1 MEKIKLFE
9 RIKENSVTVGDGNI
23 VLNGAADG
31 FSAFGDYYSYNDVVY
46 YAITDGTRYEV
57 GSGQYVLDASNKAIV
72 RFPFQSTNG
81 NNKVSFPD
89 ASPKEVFATYPGKY
103 SVFTAPDLGQL
114 SSPQHSGIAFWA
126 TENILDYDSSVTWD
140 KVDKRLNVEGEANVS
155 GNVTVGGNVVVSGT
169 MDIQGDVTF
178 IDSSNVTIWD
188 KQLELASMS
197 GTAQFG
203 DGNIDDA
210 GIVVKSTDTDK
221 KWVWKNSTDAWTTD
235 ENIVTSLKVQAKS
248 GILDAVL
255 LEDEVPSP
263 TTNTLYNDAGQ
274 LMFNGS
280 QIGTWNISD
289 GKGGTEE
296 VLQGQYVHVSGM
308 SGIDTFY
315 NSSTNV
321 LEVNPGVLSGYLTT
335 KIATSITFTRW
346 DLYGQTGEDLE
357 ITDLKSVGIVGLSG
371 IDTYSNPDNF
381 QIEINAG
388 SLSGWAAYDID
399 QLYTSGN
406 AVSGWTRGTITQEI
420 NSLVGGAPATLN
432 TLGELA
438 TAVNNEYNFHTL
450 IRNEIGDSGN
460 AISGWAAYD
469 IDQLYTS
476 GNAVSGWARTYVD
489 NEVDASGNA
498 ISGWA
503 AYDIDQLYTSGNAVS
518 GWAAYDIDQL
528 YTSGNAV
535 SGWSKAYTDANGGA
549 AASGWAEY
557 HIFDL
562 YTSGMAISG
571 WARTYAD
578 AISSAAGMTNW
589 NVSDGAGSSESI
601 TEGETVEWVGRSG
614 IDTYY
619 NSTNNE
625 LEINA
630 GGLSGWAAYD
640 IDKLYASGNAVSG
653 WAKGYVDGKNHDVD
667 ASGNA
672 ISGWAAYDIDQLYTS
687 GNAISGWA
695 AGSFGAGGGTV
706 SEVANGSDDRV
717 ATFSSAD
724 ALNGE
729 ANLTFDG
736 SALGLVGTFTVGVD
750 DTGHDVKFHGATAG
764 SYLEWDESEDRLH
777 LVGGA
782 YVNQPVPST
791 GTATEDA
798 TVTLDLSLG
807 NYFNVLLG
815 ADVTAVEF
823 TNATIGQRF
832 IVRFVQVVGAIDGYD
847 ISWSTVRINGSVTAE
862 LKWAGGITPTMTGKD
877 DQTHRGHKDV
887 YGFLCTATGGSNG
900 DTKFDGFIIGQ
911 DIPD

>member
-57 GSGQYVLDASNKAIV
+57 GSGQYVLDGSNKAIT

-103 SVFTAPDLGQL
+103 SVFTAPELGQL
-114 SSPQHSGIAFWA
+114 SGPQHSGIAFWA

-140 KVDKRLNVEGEANVS
+140 KVDKRLNIDGEANVS

-296 VLQGQYVHVSGM
+296 VLQGQYVHVSGL

-315 NSSTNV
+315 NSSTNA
-321 LEVNPGVLSGYLTT
+321 LEINPGVLSGYLSN

-357 ITDLKSVGIVGLSG
+357 ITDLRSVGIVGLSG

-432 TLGELA
+432 TLGKLA

-476 GNAVSGWARTYVD
+476 GNAISGWAAYDIDQLYTSGNAVSGWARTYVD
-489 NEVDASGNA
+489 NQNHDVDASGNA

-535 SGWSKAYTDANGGA
+535 SGW
-549 AASGWAEY
+549 
-557 HIFDL
+557 
-562 YTSGMAISG
+562 
-571 WARTYAD
+571 ARTY
-578 AISSAAGMTNW
+578 
-589 NVSDGAGSSESI
+589 
-601 TEGETVEWVGRSG
+601 
-614 IDTYY
+614 
-619 NSTNNE
+619 
-625 LEINA
+625 
-630 GGLSGWAAYD
+630 
-640 IDKLYASGNAVSG
+640 
-653 WAKGYVDGKNHDVD
+653 VDNQNHDVD

-687 GNAISGWA
+687 GNAVSGWA

-706 SEVANGSDDRV
+706 SAVANGSDDRV

-736 SALGLVGTFTVGVD
+736 SALGLVGTFTVGAD